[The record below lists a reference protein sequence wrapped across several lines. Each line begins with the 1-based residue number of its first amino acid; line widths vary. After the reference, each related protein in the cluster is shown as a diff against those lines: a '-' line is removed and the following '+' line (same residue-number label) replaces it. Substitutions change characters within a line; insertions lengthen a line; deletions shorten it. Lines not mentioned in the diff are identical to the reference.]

1 MAVVNGEPE
10 ASAEARP
17 PTYGTGAV
25 VEGDFHQVY
34 ENLYFLLAKCMT
46 KREKQQQQQQQ
57 EAEDSATR
65 ERTKDKQLQTA
76 WLYKQDLFVNPSRA
90 SSWAALGKHYA
101 QELEQLLDAALPWQ
115 PCQDV
120 QLRARVA
127 KVRAMLPSR
136 PSPLRRHGM
145 RSSPRAPHPPEQA
158 SKQAPQSAHHQLRLQ
173 SVYGVCGVC
182 GVCGVRCA
190 ARSTLAAR
198 SGAWGRP

>member
-17 PTYGTGAV
+17 PTYGTAAA

-46 KREKQQQQQQQ
+46 KREQQQQQQQ
-57 EAEDSATR
+57 EAADSASR
-65 ERTKDKQLQTA
+65 ERSKDKQLQTA

-115 PCQDV
+115 PCQDA
-120 QLRARVA
+120 QLRTRVA
-127 KVRAMLPSR
+127 KVRAMPVPLVAPLS
-136 PSPLRRHGM
+136 SPLLSSRCHM
-145 RSSPRAPHPPEQA
+145 RSSPPPATPKKA
-158 SKQAPQSAHHQLRLQ
+158 STAIRTPSAQSAVQ
-173 SVYGVCGVC
+173 
-182 GVCGVRCA
+182 
-190 ARSTLAAR
+190 
-198 SGAWGRP
+198 P